1 MKNTSKTIIYVAF
14 FALIGFSVWVTKS
27 PAPLWALLL
36 TNMVPGL
43 LSSFAEDDKKKE
55 VKEEEKVSE

>member
-27 PAPLWALLL
+27 TGPLWALLL
-36 TNMVPGL
+36 TNLVPIFISGIL
-43 LSSFAEDDKKKE
+43 EDEKKE
-55 VKEEEKVSE
+55 EKPVE